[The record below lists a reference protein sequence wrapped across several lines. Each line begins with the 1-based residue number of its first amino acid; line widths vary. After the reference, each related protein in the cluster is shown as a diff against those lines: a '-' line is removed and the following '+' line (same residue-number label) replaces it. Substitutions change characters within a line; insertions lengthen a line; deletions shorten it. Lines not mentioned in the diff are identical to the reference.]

1 MIPNR
6 SALFALA
13 ALALPAGA
21 QAQHVSADI
30 SIASG
35 PVAGRVILG
44 GPDYER
50 YHRQPSYREVIVVRE
65 HRGQGWYRR
74 HGIRPV
80 RVYYDSYRDCWY
92 DQPYYRGLHAVI
104 VYRDRDRYFY
114 DGDWDRDR
122 HAWDRRYDDRRY
134 SGDRYDDRRYSDG
147 RYDDRRSG
155 GRNDER
161 NDYRRRVDDRRGHD
175 DDRR

>member
-13 ALALPAGA
+13 ALALPAAA

-35 PVAGRVILG
+35 PVVGRVILG
-44 GPDYER
+44 GPDYGY
-50 YHRQPSYREVIVVRE
+50 YHSRPAYREVIVVQQ
-65 HRGQGWYRR
+65 HRGRGWYHRR
-74 HGIRPV
+74 GLRPI

-92 DQPYYRGLHAVI
+92 DRPYYSGLNAVV
-104 VYRDRDRYFY
+104 VYQDRDRYFY

-122 HAWDRRYDDRRY
+122 YSYDRHYSDGRYDDRH
-134 SGDRYDDRRYSDG
+134 YSDG
-147 RYDDRRSG
+147 RYDDRRHD
-155 GRNDER
+155 GRYDDR

-175 DDRR
+175 DDDRR